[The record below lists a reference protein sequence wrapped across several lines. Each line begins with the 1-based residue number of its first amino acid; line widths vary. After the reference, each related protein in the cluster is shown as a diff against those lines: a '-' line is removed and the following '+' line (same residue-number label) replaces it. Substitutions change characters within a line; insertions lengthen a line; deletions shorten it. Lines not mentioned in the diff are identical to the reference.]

1 MKIKVVFMVGMLA
14 IACLSTAGCAA
25 LEPLTS
31 DETILNDTAAL
42 LGVAPADI
50 KISNKRTGSGTSY
63 YTATTKNGVVY
74 DCEMEGGSIVTFG
87 VHNPPTCKKRGT

>member
-1 MKIKVVFMVGMLA
+1 MKTRD
-14 IACLSTAGCAA
+14 IAFAGILIVAGLGIGGCAA

-42 LGVAPADI
+42 LGVAPADLTI
-50 KISNKRTGSGTSY
+50 GNKRTGSGTSY
-63 YTATTKNGVVY
+63 YTATTKSGVIY
-74 DCEMEGGSIVTFG
+74 DCEMEGVSIVTFG

>member
-1 MKIKVVFMVGMLA
+1 MKTRITTAAGAILVLGLGVG
-14 IACLSTAGCAA
+14 GCAA

-42 LGVAPADI
+42 LGVAPTDLT
-50 KISNKRTGSGTSY
+50 ISDKRTGSGTSY
-63 YTATTKNGVVY
+63 YTATTKAGVVY

>member
-1 MKIKVVFMVGMLA
+1 MKTRFVAIAVVFAVIGLA
-14 IACLSTAGCAA
+14 ISGCAA

-42 LGVAPADI
+42 LGVAPADLT
-50 KISNKRTGSGTSY
+50 ISNKRTGSGTSY
-63 YTATTKNGVVY
+63 YTATTRTGVVY

-87 VHNPPTCKKRGT
+87 MHNPPTCKKRGK

>member
-1 MKIKVVFMVGMLA
+1 MKTRRLA
-14 IACLSTAGCAA
+14 IAGVLVILGFGMAGCAA

-42 LGVAPADI
+42 LGVAPADLT
-50 KISNKRTGSGTSY
+50 ISNKRTGSGTSY
-63 YTATTKNGVVY
+63 YSATTKAGVIY